1 MTASAPTA
9 SLSACAAIVIATDDG
24 GTASLCALAKAV
36 GFGTALD
43 FRTPSAHTTEL
54 MPFYLLHH
62 TVTDAAKTRFLRAI
76 RATEDPRRK
85 YAPVILFLPKGPA
98 HQTIF
103 YVEMGFDDVLF
114 LSETSQS
121 ISARLRQQ
129 IGQEV
134 VFVQTGSYLGP
145 DRRRMERIRK
155 DDPRRRPG
163 GSGQYSR
170 LSVLRD
176 PLTGP
181 RVEHLPGRV

>member
-1 MTASAPTA
+1 VTQPVSTV
-9 SLSACAAIVIATDDG
+9 SLSACAAVVIATDDG

-36 GFGTALD
+36 GFGAALD
-43 FRTPSAHTTEL
+43 FRTPSAHTTDL
-54 MPFYLLHH
+54 MPFYFLHH
-62 TVTDAAKTRFLRAI
+62 TVTDAAKARFLKAI
-76 RATEDPRRK
+76 RATEDPRKK
-85 YAPVILFLPKGPA
+85 YAAVILFLPKGPA
-98 HQTIF
+98 HQTVF

-114 LSETSQS
+114 LSESNQT
-121 ISARLRQQ
+121 ISDRLLQQ
-129 IGQEV
+129 VGQEV

-176 PLTGP
+176 PVHGP
-181 RVEHLPGRV
+181 RVEALP